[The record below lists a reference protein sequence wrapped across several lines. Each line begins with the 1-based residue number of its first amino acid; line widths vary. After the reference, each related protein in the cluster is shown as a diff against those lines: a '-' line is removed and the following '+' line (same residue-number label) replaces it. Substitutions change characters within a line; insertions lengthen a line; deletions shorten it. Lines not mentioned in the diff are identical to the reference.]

1 MNAINK
7 SATPARSKINTAAL
21 VRELSSSLDTPELE
35 IGEVLEELFKR
46 IVKHAQVGSV
56 AIEDFGTFSI
66 GENQKLSFC
75 PSSRVNRNISRSV
88 S

>member
-21 VRELSSSLDTPELE
+21 VRELSSSLDTPE
-35 IGEVLEELFKR
+35 ISEVLEELFKR
-46 IVKHAQVGSV
+46 IVKHAQSGLVT
-56 AIEDFGTFSI
+56 IEDFGTFSI

-75 PSSRVNRNISRSV
+75 PSSRVNCNISRSV